1 MNRLFRHNLVSAG
14 SRLALCA
21 MMALPSAPS
30 LALGLFGDSDEPP
43 LPQITLARTEV
54 AAEIPTPLQ
63 GNDMQALLA
72 QATSGEGLAAVRDA
86 ATRAFNEQLQ
96 SKLDRALREF
106 FAEEQVELVASN
118 HSLTLHNFID
128 ISIVKQL
135 SGLKSSENYELERG
149 NLSASGDFHF
159 RLQAPGGKVLIER
172 RLDIA
177 ELRLKASYQ
186 IKTYNNGQA
195 AEDSTP
201 AELEK
206 LTENLVARIL
216 DRIEDDL
223 EADSLRDI
231 AGG

>member
-1 MNRLFRHNLVSAG
+1 MNRSFRHNLVSAG
-14 SRLALCA
+14 SRLVVCA
-21 MMALPSAPS
+21 MLTLPSAPS
-30 LALGLFGDSDEPP
+30 LALGLFGSSDEPP
-43 LPQITLARTEV
+43 LPQITLARTQV

-72 QATSGEGLAAVRDA
+72 QAASGEGLAAARDA
-86 ATRAFNEQLQ
+86 ATRAFSEQLR
-96 SKLDRALREF
+96 SKLEHALRHF
-106 FAEEQVELVASN
+106 FAEEQVELAASD

-135 SGLKSSENYELERG
+135 SGLKSGDDYELEKG

-159 RLQAPGGKVLIER
+159 RLQKPGGEVLKER

-177 ELRLKASYQ
+177 DLRIKASYQ
-186 IKTYNNGQA
+186 IKTYSNGQA

-206 LTENLVARIL
+206 LTDNLVARIL

-223 EADSLRDI
+223 EADSLRNI